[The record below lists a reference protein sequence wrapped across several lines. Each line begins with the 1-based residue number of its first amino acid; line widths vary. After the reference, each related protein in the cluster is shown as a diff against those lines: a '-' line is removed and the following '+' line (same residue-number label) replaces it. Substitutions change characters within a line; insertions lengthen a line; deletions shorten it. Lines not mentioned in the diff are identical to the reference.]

1 MHNVAVVLP
10 TTLRPSLLR
19 AARSVFAQKSV
30 ESLQLLVGLDV
41 SNGDPVMLSQLRRE
55 CPAHVTLTVLDLGY
69 STSSRHGG
77 FYPNHYS
84 GALRTILSYAA
95 DAPHVAYLDDDDWWA
110 DDHLSSLLEMIR
122 GRDWAFSYRWIVD
135 RETGWPI
142 CRDEWDSVGPGR
154 GINQARYGGFC
165 CPSTIM
171 LNKQT
176 CHFVFPHWS
185 LAAFPNG
192 TGEDRLVFDELIKS
206 ANWASSGRHSC
217 FYEMSA
223 EGQSHPHHAPEFAA
237 RNIRWNIERD
247 SIAEIRRHFADAQA
261 ALEHQDLPAASRA
274 SRAAL
279 ALNPHHGESLLC
291 LALTQW
297 AAGKM
302 DDVGELL
309 AHAQEVASD
318 NPAIAES
325 WKKFSAPDQPA
336 DA

>member
-1 MHNVAVVLP
+1 MHSVAVVLP
-10 TTLRPSLLR
+10 TTLRPTLLR
-19 AARSVFAQKSV
+19 AARSVFAQKDVASV
-30 ESLQLLVGLDV
+30 QLLIGVDTTG
-41 SNGDPVMLSQLRRE
+41 GDPAMLEQLRRE
-55 CPAHVTLTVLDLGY
+55 CPQHVVLTVLDLGY
-69 STSSRHGG
+69 STSTRHGG

-95 DAPHVAYLDDDDWWA
+95 NAPYVAYLDDDDWWA
-110 DDHLSSLLEMIR
+110 HDHLCSLLDMIA

-165 CPSTIM
+165 CPSTLM
-171 LNKQT
+171 LSKQT

-185 LAAFPNG
+185 LAAFSNG

-206 ANWASSGRHSC
+206 ANWASTGRHSC

-237 RNIRWNIERD
+237 RSIRWNLERD
-247 SIAEIRRHFADAQA
+247 LIPDIRRHFGAAQSALA
-261 ALEHQDLPAASRA
+261 AGELAAATQSC
-274 SRAAL
+274 RAAL
-279 ALNPHHGESLLC
+279 ALQPHHGESLLC

-297 AAGKM
+297 AAGRM
-302 DDVGELL
+302 TEAGELL
-309 AHAQEVASD
+309 GHALEVACD
-318 NPAIAES
+318 NPAVAES
-325 WKKFSAPDQPA
+325 WEKFSALS
-336 DA
+336 